1 MVDHKWT
8 ALSTVANTPK
18 MHWVHIQDLITQTTF
33 RHRLQY
39 SFSSVYVHVS
49 WAALAA
55 YSTEVLCKTGEMR
68 SNNNRQNGLNTVWF
82 PCGSLWPQYS
92 QTPHKLCDFTSWVS
106 RNLKNVVKR
115 GKMAADNS
123 IHDFWYILA
132 SSAKH
137 EIVSFVGKSVSL
149 SQPRCT
155 SLSASVPEV
164 RFYLPTFTSCLNKL
178 FKLSSQYTLHLWLE
192 IQYRWTD
199 IGQCFVA
206 RGENPKTPLKI
217 PQLCESLC

>member
-1 MVDHKWT
+1 
-8 ALSTVANTPK
+8 
-18 MHWVHIQDLITQTTF
+18 MHWVHIQGLITQTTF

-92 QTPHKLCDFTSWVS
+92 QTPHKLCDFKSWVS
-106 RNLKNVVKR
+106 RNLEKTWLN
-115 GKMAADNS
+115 
-123 IHDFWYILA
+123 
-132 SSAKH
+132 
-137 EIVSFVGKSVSL
+137 EIVFFVGKSVSL
-149 SQPRCT
+149 SQHRCT

>member
-132 SSAKH
+132 SSAEH
-137 EIVSFVGKSVSL
+137 EIVYFVGKSVSL
-149 SQPRCT
+149 SQHRCT
-155 SLSASVPEV
+155 SLSASVPKV
-164 RFYLPTFTSCLNKL
+164 RFTCQHLPAVWTNCLN
-178 FKLSSQYTLHLWLE
+178 YLHSIHYIYDWK
-192 IQYRWTD
+192 YSTD
-199 IGQCFVA
+199 ELI
-206 RGENPKTPLKI
+206 
-217 PQLCESLC
+217 

>member
-1 MVDHKWT
+1 MYDKHTNRGPVQTRYNHPCRVVDHKWT

-92 QTPHKLCDFTSWVS
+92 QTPHKLCDFKSWVS
-106 RNLKNVVKR
+106 RNLEKTWLN
-115 GKMAADNS
+115 
-123 IHDFWYILA
+123 
-132 SSAKH
+132 
-137 EIVSFVGKSVSL
+137 EIVFFVGKSVSL
-149 SQPRCT
+149 SQHRCT
-155 SLSASVPEV
+155 SLSASVPKV
-164 RFYLPTFTSCLNKL
+164 RFTCQHLPAVWTNCLN
-178 FKLSSQYTLHLWLE
+178 YLHNIHYIYDWKYSTNEL
-192 IQYRWTD
+192 I
-199 IGQCFVA
+199 
-206 RGENPKTPLKI
+206 
-217 PQLCESLC
+217 